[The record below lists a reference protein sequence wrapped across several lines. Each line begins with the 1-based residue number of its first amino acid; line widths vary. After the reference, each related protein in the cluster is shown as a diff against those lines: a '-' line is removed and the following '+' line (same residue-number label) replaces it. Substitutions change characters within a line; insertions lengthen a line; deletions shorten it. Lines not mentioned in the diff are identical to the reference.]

1 MKILKSPYFIVALF
15 ALTGVAVY
23 LFLPTTKEKSSVPVA
38 SEMAAA
44 TSETGNFDFET
55 YLKKVNAEL
64 TNQDTLQ
71 LIEQLQSSENY
82 DALTVIYHQRGE
94 SVVEAHFTELAARKT
109 NNVAQMEHAGDLFE
123 ATSAISNSEEMK
135 TFLINKA
142 VAAYET
148 ALASDTTNL
157 PLKMKLAGTY
167 IEQGTNP
174 MQGIGILLDIVKKD
188 PNNAD
193 AQLMLG
199 KFAMM
204 SGQFEKAIQRL
215 EKVIYLRPR
224 SNDVLFLLAIAH
236 ENNGNKQKALELL
249 EQCKKQEQNP
259 DLKREI
265 DSYINRLKQSL

>member
-1 MKILKSPYFIVALF
+1 
-15 ALTGVAVY
+15 
-23 LFLPTTKEKSSVPVA
+23 
-38 SEMAAA
+38 
-44 TSETGNFDFET
+44 
-55 YLKKVNAEL
+55 
-64 TNQDTLQ
+64 
-71 LIEQLQSSENY
+71 
-82 DALTVIYHQRGE
+82 
-94 SVVEAHFTELAARKT
+94 
-109 NNVAQMEHAGDLFE
+109 
-123 ATSAISNSEEMK
+123 
-135 TFLINKA
+135 
-142 VAAYET
+142 
-148 ALASDTTNL
+148 
-157 PLKMKLAGTY
+157 MKLAGTY